1 MLFVVLVIER
11 GMFLWNI
18 ERFMEI
24 GERERF
30 VIEDVLWRSLREGI
44 GGEVGLFIWKLLNNL
59 INIIFK

>member
-18 ERFMEI
+18 ERFIDI

-44 GGEVGLFIWKLLNNL
+44 EGEVGLFIWKLLNNL
-59 INIIFK
+59 INIIFN